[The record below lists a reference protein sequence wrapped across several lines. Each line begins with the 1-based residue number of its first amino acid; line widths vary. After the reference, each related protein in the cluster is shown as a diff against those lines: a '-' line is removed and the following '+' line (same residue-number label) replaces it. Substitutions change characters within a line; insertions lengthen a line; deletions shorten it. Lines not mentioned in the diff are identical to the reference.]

1 MKYLC
6 AIALFATVILLGG
19 CSRLALFNAFVP
31 KDQGSQLVV
40 SGIAYGTDDRQKLD
54 IYLPEKQAR
63 SKVVVFVYG
72 GSWDSGSRSEYAFV
86 GRALASRGFVT
97 IIADYRLVP
106 DHLYPAFV
114 EDTAKATAW
123 THSHIREYGGDPENL
138 YLVGHSAGAY
148 NVMMIALAPKF
159 LEKEGKTTDIV
170 KGVVGL
176 SGPYDFL
183 PLDVAATKAA
193 FAETPNLSATQPVYW
208 AGIGRKPP
216 VFLATGDA
224 DETVV
229 PRNTK
234 SLARS
239 LRRSGNFVED
249 VYYPGIDHAG
259 TLLAISKPL
268 RNKAPVLDDI
278 TAFLNQN

>member
-1 MKYLC
+1 MRYLC
-6 AIALFATVILLGG
+6 AIALFATVVLLGG

-54 IYLPEKQAR
+54 IYLPEKQGR

-106 DHLYPAFV
+106 EHPYPAFV
-114 EDTAKATAW
+114 QDT
-123 THSHIREYGGDPENL
+123 
-138 YLVGHSAGAY
+138 
-148 NVMMIALAPKF
+148 
-159 LEKEGKTTDIV
+159 
-170 KGVVGL
+170 
-176 SGPYDFL
+176 GPYDFL
-183 PLDVAATKAA
+183 PLDVSATKAA
-193 FAETPNLSATQPVYW
+193 FADTQNLSATQPVYW

-234 SLARS
+234 SLARL
-239 LRRSGNFVED
+239 LRRSGNFVEE

-268 RNKAPVLDDI
+268 RSKAPVLDDI
-278 TAFLNQN
+278 TAFLNQH